1 MYELQLD
8 NRILNNLRQN
18 MSGSIVD
25 EDGLITLSQFRQ
37 LFMSFFKESLWKWT
51 SRSLGAPEVQI
62 KYVL

>member
-18 MSGSIVD
+18 MSASIVD

-37 LFMSFFKESLWKWT
+37 LFMSFFKDDE
-51 SRSLGAPEVQI
+51 RST
-62 KYVL
+62 